1 MFAKIIS
8 VGLFG
13 MEAYM
18 TGVEADISGG
28 MPRFDVVGLPDTA
41 VSESR
46 ERVRSAIKNNGFD
59 FPPSRITINLAPA
72 DIKEGRFT
80 TCPF

>member
-41 VSESR
+41 VSESAK
-46 ERVRSAIKNNGFD
+46 ESA
-59 FPPSRITINLAPA
+59 PPLKITDLTFRRHALQ
-72 DIKEGRFT
+72 
-80 TCPF
+80 

>member
-28 MPRFDVVGLPDTA
+28 MPRFDVVGLPDTSA
-41 VSESR
+41 RAAKES
-46 ERVRSAIKNNGFD
+46 A
-59 FPPSRITINLAPA
+59 PPSKITDLTFRRHALQ
-72 DIKEGRFT
+72 
-80 TCPF
+80 

>member
-28 MPRFDVVGLPDTA
+28 MPRFDVVGLPYG
-41 VSESR
+41 SQR
-46 ERVRSAIKNNGFD
+46 EPRKSPLRH
-59 FPPSRITINLAPA
+59 
-72 DIKEGRFT
+72 
-80 TCPF
+80 